1 MRARTLV
8 MVLIFGFAAFGQRH
22 KMEQADAT
30 KPEGKLLQQLIQEND
45 QARKTALMEQFVE
58 QFPKA
63 EGTPW
68 VLEQLQEIY
77 VAAKDP
83 DKVVSAGDKLL
94 ALDPDDAE
102 AALQCLK
109 AVEAKKDADAIKKY
123 SAAASAAARK
133 MAAAP
138 QPKEADEVEAW
149 KKDVDYARQVDTY
162 SEYALYRAAVES
174 RDPKAAIALGEM
186 LEQRN
191 PTGEYTVK
199 VREPMF
205 AAYRQAGATD
215 QALALAERAAAAG
228 EADEDMLLAVTDH
241 YLQTKNEPEKAH
253 AYSVK
258 IVELMTAKAKPEGV
272 SDADWTTRKNLVVG
286 LAHYMNGKLYW
297 NENRFPQADQ
307 ALRSALPLVESNAA
321 LKPEVLYLLAY
332 ANYKLEKAQDAAN
345 YYRACA
351 ALKSPYQ
358 AMATKNLQAVKAQ
371 YTGIK

>member
-1 MRARTLV
+1 MRTRTLV
-8 MVLIFGFAAFGQRH
+8 TLMVFSLAAFSQRH
-22 KMEQADAT
+22 KMEEVDLT

-45 QARKTALMEQFVE
+45 QPRKTALMEQFVE

-68 VLEQLQEIY
+68 VLEQLQAVY
-77 VAAKDP
+77 VGSNDP
-83 DKVVSAGDKLL
+83 DKAVAAGDKLL

-102 AALQCLK
+102 VALQCLK
-109 AVEAKKDADAIKKY
+109 AVEAKKDAESIKKY

-149 KKDVDYARQVDTY
+149 KKDVDYAKQVDTY

-174 RDPKAAIALGEM
+174 RDPKATIGLGEM

-191 PTGEYTVK
+191 ATGDYTVR
-199 VREPMF
+199 VREPLF
-205 AAYRQAGATD
+205 AAYRQAGAND
-215 QALALAERAAAAG
+215 KALALAERAAAAG
-228 EADEDMLLAVTDH
+228 QANEDMLLAVTDH
-241 YLQTKNEPEKAH
+241 YLQSKKEPEKAH

-258 IVELMTAKAKPEGV
+258 IVELMTARPKPEGV
-272 SDADWTTRKNLVVG
+272 SDADWTTRKNLVIG

-307 ALRSALPLVESNAA
+307 ELRSALPLVESNAA
-321 LKPEVLYLLAY
+321 LKPEVLYLLAF

-358 AMATKNLQAVKAQ
+358 AMATKNLQAIKAQ